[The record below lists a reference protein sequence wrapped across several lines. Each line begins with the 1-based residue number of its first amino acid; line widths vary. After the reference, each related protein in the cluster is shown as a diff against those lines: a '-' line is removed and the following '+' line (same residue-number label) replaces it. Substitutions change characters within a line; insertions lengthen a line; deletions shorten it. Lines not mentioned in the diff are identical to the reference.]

1 MQNMKKIED
10 RELVMVSE
18 GDDSAGATV
27 WWRLRG
33 DCDRLALVAAL
44 SVRNLESRGPVTHA
58 PEVAL
63 RRAVGVLRGKRRLIR
78 PLRRGSWAVVEEQLN
93 PTADALKHWT
103 GPTVSLDV
111 IGRAVLKN
119 ASAEEATQVREAY
132 EYHLDALTTEDVSS
146 WLIDQVEHCGA
157 VGLRE
162 GGGIYYLP
170 PAAMPL
176 WNLLVEA
183 LGQAAPKHTVYKV
196 PTVRMTSDGAR
207 AIMDSLQ
214 AEADAEV
221 QRIDRELSTGK
232 LGVSALETRASDA
245 QDLLEKVGRYER
257 LLDTRLE
264 ALRGTIAALQTDVA
278 TAKLAAE
285 AAAEEKAS

>member
-10 RELVMVSE
+10 REFVMVSD

-33 DCDRLALVAAL
+33 DCDRLALVVAL
-44 SVRNLESRGPVTHA
+44 SARGLEARGPVTHA

-63 RRAVGVLRGKRRLIR
+63 RRAVGVLRGTRRLIR
-78 PLRRGSWAVVEEQLN
+78 PLKRGSWAVVEEELK
-93 PTADALKHWT
+93 PSGEELKHWT
-103 GPTVSLDV
+103 GPTVSLDM

-119 ASAEEATQVREAY
+119 ASAEEATQVKEAY
-132 EYHLDALTTEDVSS
+132 AYHLDALTTEDVSS
-146 WLIDQVEHCGA
+146 WLITQVEHCGA

-170 PAAMPL
+170 PTAMSL
-176 WNLLVEA
+176 WNALVEA
-183 LGQAAPKHTVYKV
+183 LGQASPKHTVYKV

-214 AEADAEV
+214 AEAEAEV
-221 QRIDRELSTGK
+221 QRIDKDLSGGT
-232 LGVSALETRASDA
+232 LGVKALETRAEDA
-245 QDLLEKVGRYER
+245 QSLLEKVEVYER

-264 ALRGTIAALQTDVA
+264 ALRQTIADIQTDVV

-285 AAAEEKAS
+285 AAAEEK